1 VANLDPRPSASA
13 DVITSYRVKWREAGK
28 PKVQAESFGAD
39 QRAVALRFKR
49 DVELAGNC
57 WPDGWI
63 KGVGY
68 RSDLLAEPPVADQT
82 FLTFAMQCVRDKT
95 GIQPDT
101 RQRYANQA
109 KVLAYELGT
118 QVAAD
123 EAVDATAVTI
133 QNLTDRHVARWI
145 NARDTAGS
153 SPKTIANWHGFL
165 FEVMARA
172 MEEGLR
178 SNNPC
183 AKTGKDLPRRD
194 AYKTNEEMVFLEVEQ
209 VRLIAAA
216 MWPGLP
222 DPDQGGKV
230 VAVGRP
236 VDREL
241 VLTAVGTGARWGEV
255 TALNPADL
263 VLQTERPY
271 VKVNRAWKRNATG
284 EFAKEGVGAYYL
296 GGPKTKA
303 GRRTVRIGA
312 HLAARLREFVIGKGP
327 RDLVFTATRGGMVD
341 QPHFYEYRWK
351 RAVEL
356 AQKNGLTKTP
366 RFHDLRHTYAA
377 WLISAGVPLPEIQ
390 RRLGHESIQTT
401 VDVYGHLMEHAGDLA
416 DATIDEAL
424 RRCEAPLLDSGIAL
438 AYGEKL
444 TPEGTEAAC

>member
-13 DVITSYRVKWREAGK
+13 AVITSYRVKWREAGIT
-28 PKVQAESFGAD
+28 KVQAESFGAD
-39 QRAVALRFKR
+39 QRSAALRFKR
-49 DVELAGNC
+49 DVELAGNR

-68 RSDLLAEPPVADQT
+68 RNDLLAEPPVADQT
-82 FLTFAMQCVRDKT
+82 FLAFAMQCVRDKT

-109 KVLAYELGT
+109 GVLAFELGT
-118 QVAAD
+118 QVSAD
-123 EAVDATAVTI
+123 VTIDATTVTI

-178 SNNPC
+178 PNNPC

-194 AYKTNEEMVFLEVEQ
+194 AYRTNEEMVFLEVDE

-222 DPDQGGKV
+222 DPDQDGVV

-241 VLTAVGTGARWGEV
+241 VLTTVDTCARWGEV

-271 VKVNRAWKRNATG
+271 VKVNRAWKKNATG

-303 GRRTVRIGA
+303 GRRTVRIGS
-312 HLAARLREFVIGKGP
+312 HLAARLKEFVVGKGP
-327 RDLVFTATRGGMVD
+327 RDLIFTATRGGMVD

-416 DATIDEAL
+416 DATIDIAL
-424 RRCEAPLLDSGIAL
+424 RRCEEPWAAPADATSSGDQQP
-438 AYGEKL
+438 
-444 TPEGTEAAC
+444 PESAEVA